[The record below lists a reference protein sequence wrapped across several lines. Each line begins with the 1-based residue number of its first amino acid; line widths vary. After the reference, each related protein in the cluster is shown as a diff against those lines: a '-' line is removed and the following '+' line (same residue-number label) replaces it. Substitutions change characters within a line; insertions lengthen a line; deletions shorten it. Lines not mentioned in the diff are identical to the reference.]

1 MKRIITIVLTLCMIL
16 CAVGCAAQDTT
27 PETTLSTE
35 PSEPAAPAVNAGELK
50 PGAYAGSATYS
61 EGDFSMSWVFT
72 VNFLEDGTFT
82 LVNDAAEEK
91 AAGTWAL
98 TDNCYT
104 MTCADDRTCTFTV
117 KEDGSLEIAGALPY
131 GSATIEA
138 DKVGGIILTYAGEAA
153 AAGGEEDGDPD
164 VEASADAA
172 LAAGTYT
179 ASYTKESAM
188 AGTVVYEYTA
198 EIGADGTFSYSVSFD
213 MGGTVYDGSAASGTY
228 TVENGIFTFTDSEGN
243 VTEGAVTAENTLVI
257 SLMASQMAKEP
268 YEVTFVPA
276 A

>member
-16 CAVGCAAQDTT
+16 CAAGCTAQDTP
-27 PETTLSTE
+27 PETTLSAESTE
-35 PSEPAAPAVNAGELK
+35 PEAPAVNAGALK
-50 PGAYAGSATYS
+50 PGAYAGSATFS

-98 TDNCYT
+98 ADSSYT
-104 MTCADDRTCTFTV
+104 MTCSDERSCTFTV
-117 KEDGSLEIAGALPY
+117 LEDGSLEIAGALPY

-153 AAGGEEDGDPD
+153 AAGDEEDGESDA
-164 VEASADAA
+164 EASADAA
-172 LAAGTYT
+172 LGAGTYI

-228 TVENGIFTFTDSEGN
+228 TVENGVFTFTDSEGA
-243 VTEGAVTAENTLVI
+243 VTEGMVTAENTLVI

-276 A
+276 T

>member
-1 MKRIITIVLTLCMIL
+1 MKRIITIALALCMIF
-16 CAVGCAAQDTT
+16 CAVGCTARDTT
-27 PETTLSTE
+27 PETNPATDPT
-35 PSEPAAPAVNAGELK
+35 EPAAPAVNAGQLK
-50 PGAYAGSATYS
+50 PGAYTGSAAFS

-91 AAGTWAL
+91 AAGTWML
-98 TDNCYT
+98 TDTCYT
-104 MTCADDRTCTFTV
+104 MTCADDRSCTFTV
-117 KEDGSLEIAGALPY
+117 QEDGTLEIAGALPY

-153 AAGGEEDGDPD
+153 AAGGEDDGEADA
-164 VEASADAA
+164 EASADAA
-172 LAAGTYT
+172 LTAGTYT

-228 TVENGIFTFTDSEGN
+228 TAENGVFTFTDSEGN
-243 VTEGAVTAENTLVI
+243 ITEGAVTADNTLVI

>member
-1 MKRIITIVLTLCMIL
+1 MKRIITIVLALCLIL
-16 CAVGCAAQDTT
+16 CAAGCAAQDTT
-27 PETTLSTE
+27 TPTDPTD
-35 PSEPAAPAVNAGELK
+35 PAVNAGELK
-50 PGAYAGSATYS
+50 PGAYAGTAAFS

-98 TDNCYT
+98 TDHCYT
-104 MTCADDRTCTFTV
+104 MTCADDRSCTFTV
-117 KEDGSLEIAGALPY
+117 LEDGSLEIAGALPY

-138 DKVGGIILTYAGEAA
+138 DKVGGIVLTYAGEAV
-153 AAGGEEDGDPD
+153 AAGGEDDGGSD

-172 LAAGTYT
+172 LAAGTYA

-198 EIGADGTFSYSVSFD
+198 EIGEDGSFSYRVSFD
-213 MGGTVYDGSAASGTY
+213 MGGTVYEGSAASGTY
-228 TVENGIFTFTDSEGN
+228 TVEDGVFTFTDSEGN
-243 VTEGAVTAENTLVI
+243 ATQGTVTGENTLVI